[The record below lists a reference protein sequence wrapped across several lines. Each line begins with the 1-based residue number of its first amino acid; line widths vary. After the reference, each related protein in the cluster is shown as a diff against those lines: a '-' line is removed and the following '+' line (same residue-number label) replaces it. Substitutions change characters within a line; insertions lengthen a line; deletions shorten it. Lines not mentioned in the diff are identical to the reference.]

1 MFIMKKLFLAVALLS
16 ALTCG
21 ATINKANMKVAYTA
35 KTAGK
40 VDFTVLNKVG
50 DKGFVILDSQDQVL
64 GYSDTGTFD
73 YDKMPENFKWWLSQY
88 QEQINW
94 ARNNGVQSPKSQAL
108 SDSDSIIV
116 QPLLG
121 ETEWSQGLPY
131 CIYCP
136 PDGKYYS
143 VVGCVATAMAQIMY
157 YHKWP
162 MRGHGYH
169 EYEWNGNTISRN
181 FSESTYDW
189 GNMLPKYRSGEYTD
203 EQGKAVARLCAD
215 AGISVNM
222 NYSASGSGTQSQP
235 ISPAFI
241 GYFGYSSKTHLLT
254 QNNMPK
260 KQWDSIIVAEL
271 DAARPVLYCGQDVSG
286 MGGHAFVC
294 DGYTQEGFF
303 HFNWG
308 WSGSGNGYFKTGAL
322 NVDGYKFNT
331 YNDITIGVE
340 PRSTVLVDG
349 LCYEIMSD
357 STVLFTYGDD
367 FDYTDSVVVPEEVTI
382 DSITYKVSSLTP
394 GCLLQQVITPSIQV
408 PWTTPPAAERVF
420 SDLLY
425 KNTVLIV
432 PDNCVEI
439 YVNSPGW
446 NKFKCIKDTIGHSIE
461 WGEWEPFADGTGT
474 YIYSAN
480 FFLDPGTEDPGLPI
494 SCRKSKTNEGQWQFW
509 LQHWSYDTDLYIS
522 YDSITGNCIIPKQ
535 YAGYEVFIDGA
546 ETSSVYISDI
556 PNFSSKYTYEEY
568 PCKYDA
574 EKGLFTLNVL
584 YQCGGE
590 NDDAYQNHGVE
601 TFQVD
606 GFVTDMFATY
616 DYEKTFGKKIGV
628 RITAANGIKSC
639 KYVFVEGEI
648 SQDSVAVVA
657 QQIADSLIESKT
669 AYIGLSTYK
678 PASLSKTYTMVI
690 AGFGKNGDFRN
701 YTSTI
706 VNYNDIYDMKLGD
719 ANKDDAID
727 VSDITT
733 TAAYILGNKP
743 TSFNRFSAD
752 IDKDGVI
759 TVADITAL
767 AAMILGSE

>member
-64 GYSDTGTFD
+64 GYSDAGTFD

-94 ARNNGVQSPKSQAL
+94 ARANSIKAAPVKAL

-121 ETEWSQGLPY
+121 ETEWSQSLPY
-131 CIYCP
+131 SMYCP
-136 PDGKYYS
+136 PDGNYYS
-143 VVGCVATAMAQIMY
+143 AVGCVATAMAQIMY

-181 FSESTYDW
+181 FSESIYDW
-189 GNMLPKYRSGEYTD
+189 DNMLPKYRSGEYTD
-203 EQGKAVARLCAD
+203 EQGKAVSRLCAD
-215 AGISVNM
+215 AGISVDM
-222 NYSASGSGTQSQP
+222 QYTASGSGAASRA
-235 ISPAFI
+235 IKYAFARN
-241 GYFGYSSKTHLLT
+241 FGYSAKAHYLV
-254 QNNMPK
+254 QFNMPK
-260 KQWDSIIVAEL
+260 EKWDSILVAEL
-271 DAARPVLYCGQDVSG
+271 DAARPILYCGHDDNG
-286 MGGHAFVC
+286 NGGHAFVC

-308 WSGSGNGYFKTGAL
+308 WNGSGNGYFKTGAL
-322 NVDGYKFNT
+322 NVSGYKFNIF
-331 YNDITIGVE
+331 NDITIGIE

-357 STVLFTYGDD
+357 STVVFTYRDD
-367 FDYTDSVVVPEEVTI
+367 SEYTDSLVIPEEVTI
-382 DSITYKVSSLTP
+382 DSVTYKVSGLTP
-394 GCLLQQVITPSIQV
+394 GCLSEQVIAPSIQV

-420 SDLLY
+420 SDFVY

-432 PDNCVEI
+432 PDNCVELYANTI
-439 YVNSPGW
+439 GW
-446 NKFKCIKDTIGHSIE
+446 DKFLCIKDTIGHSFE
-461 WGEWEPFADGTGT
+461 WSEWEPFDEGRGT
-474 YIYSAN
+474 YIYKAN
-480 FFLDPGTEDPGLPI
+480 YFFDKGFKDTDMPI
-494 SCRKSKTNEGQWQFW
+494 SVRKSKTNEGQWQFR
-509 LQHWSYDTDLYIS
+509 LLHWSYDTELYIT
-522 YDSITGNCIIPKQ
+522 YDSITGNCFIPKQ
-535 YAGYEVFIDGA
+535 YAGYEILIDGVEA
-546 ETSSVYISDI
+546 SVYISDV
-556 PNFSSKYTYEEY
+556 PNFSSKYTYEKY

-574 EKGLFTLNVL
+574 EKGLFTLNVI

-590 NDDAYQNHGVE
+590 NDDAYKNHGVE
-601 TFQVD
+601 TFQID
-606 GFVTDMFATY
+606 GFLTDMFAIY
-616 DYEKTFGKKIGV
+616 DYDKTFGKKIGV

-657 QQIADSLIESKT
+657 QQIADTLIESKT
-669 AYIGLSTYK
+669 AYVGLSTYK
-678 PASLSKTYTMVI
+678 PASVSKTYTMVI

-743 TSFNRFSAD
+743 TIFNRFSAD

-767 AAMILGSE
+767 AAMILGNE